1 MIIMIQLKKGNKAV
15 GRLQKSTSSLH
26 TSTDIGTCMIGKRVG
41 PRSDIVSKADSLLV
55 FEYNGQLKR
64 FLQ

>member
-26 TSTDIGTCMIGKRVG
+26 TSTDIGTHMIGKRVR
-41 PRSDIVSKADSLLV
+41 PRSDIASKGGFFASLL
-55 FEYNGQLKR
+55 NIMGS
-64 FLQ
+64 